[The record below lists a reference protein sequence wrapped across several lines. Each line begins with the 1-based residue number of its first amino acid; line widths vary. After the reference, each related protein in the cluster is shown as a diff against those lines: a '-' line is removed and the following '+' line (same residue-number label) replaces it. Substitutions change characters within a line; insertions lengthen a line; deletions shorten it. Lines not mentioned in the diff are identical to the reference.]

1 MPQKSRPAHPA
12 APTCSLC
19 AAAQRERFALT
30 HLAAETR
37 ARDAGIVFLGAGGG
51 VPGGP
56 LPFLFCLL
64 PQINC
69 QEKMNGPALAHSQLR
84 VGRGVAFLWPLLLPP
99 PAPRVS
105 GACRRPVPACAMA
118 SLRALSAGAGD
129 APLRARVART
139 DLVVEAA
146 GAARFAVRDP
156 ASGAELG
163 CVPDMGADESAA
175 AIDAATAAFGAWRA
189 VPAKDKGAALR
200 RWHDLI
206 IANTDD
212 LALIMTSECG
222 KPLAE
227 ARGEVAYAASFVD
240 FFAEEARRIEGS
252 ILTPPGSTKR
262 VLVMKQAVGPAAMI
276 TPWNFPAAMITRKAA
291 PAIAAGCPVVALPA
305 PATPFTA
312 LALAKLAQEAGFP
325 AGLFNV
331 ITSSS
336 ALTPEV
342 GRLLSGHAG
351 IKKLSFTGST
361 PVGKLLMSQAASTV
375 KRVSLELGGNA
386 PFIICD
392 DADLDAAAAG
402 LMASKFRNAGQTCV
416 CANRVLVHESIYE
429 PFIAKLLPLVKALKV
444 GHGLEP
450 GVTIGPLINAAAVDK
465 VQQQVDDA
473 TERGARVLVG
483 GKRLDLLAGNFFEP
497 TVLAGVTN
505 KMLCM
510 EQETFGPLVPLV
522 SFSSDADALRLAND
536 TPAGLAA
543 YIYARDL
550 GRAWRL
556 AEGLEY
562 GMVGVNEGII
572 SSDIAPFGGMKE
584 SGLGR
589 EGSKWGLD
597 EYLETKYVCLGLG
610 NPLDGLP
617 PMP

>member
-1 MPQKSRPAHPA
+1 MPEVPRLS
-12 APTCSLC
+12 
-19 AAAQRERFALT
+19 AQRPLT
-30 HLAAETR
+30 CGCCSGLPC
-37 ARDAGIVFLGAGGG
+37 AGGG
-51 VPGGP
+51 G
-56 LPFLFCLL
+56 L
-64 PQINC
+64 
-69 QEKMNGPALAHSQLR
+69 
-84 VGRGVAFLWPLLLPP
+84 
-99 PAPRVS
+99 
-105 GACRRPVPACAMA
+105 CR
-118 SLRALSAGAGD
+118 AGAG
-129 APLRARVART
+129 
-139 DLVVEAA
+139 A
-146 GAARFAVRDP
+146 G
-156 ASGAELG
+156 
-163 CVPDMGADESAA
+163 
-175 AIDAATAAFGAWRA
+175 
-189 VPAKDKGAALR
+189 R
-200 RWHDLI
+200 R
-206 IANTDD
+206 
-212 LALIMTSECG
+212 E
-222 KPLAE
+222 
-227 ARGEVAYAASFVD
+227 
-240 FFAEEARRIEGS
+240 
-252 ILTPPGSTKR
+252 
-262 VLVMKQAVGPAAMI
+262 
-276 TPWNFPAAMITRKAA
+276 
-291 PAIAAGCPVVALPA
+291 
-305 PATPFTA
+305 
-312 LALAKLAQEAGFP
+312 
-325 AGLFNV
+325 
-331 ITSSS
+331 
-336 ALTPEV
+336 
-342 GRLLSGHAG
+342 
-351 IKKLSFTGST
+351 
-361 PVGKLLMSQAASTV
+361 
-375 KRVSLELGGNA
+375 
-386 PFIICD
+386 
-392 DADLDAAAAG
+392 LDAAAAG

-416 CANRVLVHESIYE
+416 CANRVLVHERIYE